1 MQGYMFL
8 KKVLKEI
15 KKNKKLEMTD
25 FIMSLSKKGIKTIVY
40 QSEDDWL
47 DIGHLKKITLK
58 LRNLKEIKLK
68 KSNSFLLVMEISQK
82 GTLV

>member
-1 MQGYMFL
+1 MSKSFINAGLYVFK

-25 FIMSLSKKGIKTIVY
+25 FIMSLSKKRNKTIVY

-47 DIGHLKKITLK
+47 DIGHLKNYAKA
-58 LRNLKEIKLK
+58 K
-68 KSNSFLLVMEISQK
+68 KFK
-82 GTLV
+82 RD